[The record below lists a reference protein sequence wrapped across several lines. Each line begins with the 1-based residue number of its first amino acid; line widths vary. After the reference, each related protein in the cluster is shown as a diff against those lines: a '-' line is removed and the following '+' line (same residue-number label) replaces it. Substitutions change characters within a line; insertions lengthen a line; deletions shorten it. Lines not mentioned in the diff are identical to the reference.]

1 MNRRIVFALAMLACA
16 PVMAS
21 AQTAAPPVVRA
32 PQLTLNADRL
42 QRTADQRWDA
52 VLAADEAYMR
62 ALRSAVAAEIT
73 ARRTRG
79 EDVSE
84 LMAEQARLQDMQMS
98 FSMQYL
104 MLQQQMQ
111 NENRQF
117 AMVSSIMRTKH
128 ETVQNSISNVR

>member
-1 MNRRIVFALAMLACA
+1 MNRKIVFALAMLACA

-21 AQTAAPPVVRA
+21 AQTVAPPIARP
-32 PQLTLNADRL
+32 PQLSLSADRL

-62 ALRSAVAAEIT
+62 TLRVAVAAEIN
-73 ARRTRG
+73 ARRARG

-84 LMAEQARLQDMQMS
+84 LMAEQARLQEMQMS
-98 FSMQYL
+98 FNMQYL

-111 NENRQF
+111 NENRQYT
-117 AMVSSIMRTKH
+117 MVSAILRTKH

>member
-32 PQLTLNADRL
+32 SQLTLNADRL